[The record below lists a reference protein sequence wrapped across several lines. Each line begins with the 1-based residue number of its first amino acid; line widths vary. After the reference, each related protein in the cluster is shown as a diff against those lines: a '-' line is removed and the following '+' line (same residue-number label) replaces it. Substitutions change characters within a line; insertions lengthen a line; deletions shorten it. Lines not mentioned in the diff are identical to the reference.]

1 MDTTLS
7 TDVNVKPGGVGT
19 GSDDFG
25 SGGGG
30 GGPKD
35 SGEWP
40 PGYSRDDAIEPAK
53 YRIGMLVGLASILM
67 LFVALT
73 SAYIVRQTQGLSNDS
88 FRWVT
93 IDMPAVLWVTTA
105 LIVASSITIELAR
118 RSLKRN
124 RYSQFNGWITATT
137 VLGLLFVAGQVFAW
151 QQLRAQGIYVNTNPH
166 SSFFYLLTSLH
177 GVHLLGGLAAL
188 VYVTYSALRMRISI
202 RRRNGVEVAAM
213 YWHFMDGLWLYI
225 FFLLFFWR

>member
-30 GGPKD
+30 GPKD

-40 PGYSRDDAIEPAK
+40 PGFSRDDAIEPAK

-93 IDMPAVLWVTTA
+93 IDMPPVLWVTTA
-105 LIVASSITIELAR
+105 VIVASSITIELAR

-137 VLGLLFVAGQVFAW
+137 VLGVLFVAGQVLAW
-151 QQLRAQGIYVNTNPH
+151 QQLRAQGIYVNSNPH

-177 GVHLLGGLAAL
+177 GVHLMGGLTAL
-188 VYVTYSALRMRISI
+188 AYVTYSALRMRISL
-202 RRRNGVEVAAM
+202 RRRNAVEVASM